1 MWGTLLGTYFN
12 KMVTKI
18 NLKIEIIVH
27 ATEDYQKMSDSLC
40 DMFEIESSEIT
51 KKEFS
56 GHFGNPILMLHI
68 QMKNKRAEGLIK
80 KLISTI
86 SRDDVKDLLAGMDE
100 RISDSTLYLRFS
112 KQNFVKKTL
121 TFQEKDPVRIMIFT
135 PVYIKKNVVKT
146 YKKLLESNCNFL
158 T

>member
-1 MWGTLLGTYFN
+1 
-12 KMVTKI
+12 MVTKI

-27 ATEDYQKMSDSLC
+27 ATEDYQKISDSLC
-40 DMFEIESSEIT
+40 DIFEIESSEIT

-86 SRDDVKDLLAGMDE
+86 SRDDVKDLLADMDE

>member
-1 MWGTLLGTYFN
+1 
-12 KMVTKI
+12 MVRKI

-27 ATEDYQKMSDSLC
+27 ATEDYQKISDSLF
-40 DMFEIESSEIT
+40 DVFEIESNEIT
-51 KKEFS
+51 KKEFL
-56 GHFGNPILMLHI
+56 GHFGNPILMLHV
-68 QMKNKRAEGLIK
+68 QMKNGRAEELIK

-86 SRDDVKDLLAGMDE
+86 SQNNIKSLLADIEE

-121 TFQEKDPVRIMIFT
+121 TFQEKDPVRIIIFT
-135 PVYIKKNVVKT
+135 PVYIKKNIVKI
-146 YKKLLESNCNFL
+146 YKNLLESNCNSL

>member
-1 MWGTLLGTYFN
+1 
-12 KMVTKI
+12 MVRKI

-27 ATEDYQKMSDSLC
+27 ATEDYQKISDSLF
-40 DMFEIESSEIT
+40 DVFEIESNEIT
-51 KKEFS
+51 KKEFL
-56 GHFGNPILMLHI
+56 GHFGNPILMLHV
-68 QMKNKRAEGLIK
+68 QMKNGRAEELIK

-86 SRDDVKDLLAGMDE
+86 SQNNIKSLLADIEE

-121 TFQEKDPVRIMIFT
+121 TFKEKDPVRIKIFT
-135 PVYIKKNVVKT
+135 PVYIKKNIVKT
-146 YKKLLESNCNFL
+146 YKNLLESNCNSL

>member
-1 MWGTLLGTYFN
+1 
-12 KMVTKI
+12 MVTKI

-86 SRDDVKDLLAGMDE
+86 SRDDVKDLLADMNE

>member
-1 MWGTLLGTYFN
+1 
-12 KMVTKI
+12 MVTKI

-27 ATEDYQKMSDSLC
+27 ATEDYQKISDSLC
-40 DMFEIESSEIT
+40 DIFEIESSEIT
-51 KKEFS
+51 KKEFL

-68 QMKNKRAEGLIK
+68 QMKNKRAEELIK

-86 SRDDVKDLLAGMDE
+86 SRDDVKGLLAGMDE

>member
-1 MWGTLLGTYFN
+1 
-12 KMVTKI
+12 MVTKI

-27 ATEDYQKMSDSLC
+27 ATEDYQKISDSLC

-51 KKEFS
+51 KKEFL

>member
-1 MWGTLLGTYFN
+1 
-12 KMVTKI
+12 MVTKI

-27 ATEDYQKMSDSLC
+27 ATEDYQKISDSLC
-40 DMFEIESSEIT
+40 DIFEIESSEIT
-51 KKEFS
+51 KKEFL

-86 SRDDVKDLLAGMDE
+86 SRDDMKDLLAGVNE

>member
-1 MWGTLLGTYFN
+1 
-12 KMVTKI
+12 MVTKI

-40 DMFEIESSEIT
+40 DIFEIESSEIT

-112 KQNFVKKTL
+112 KQNVVKKTL

>member
-1 MWGTLLGTYFN
+1 
-12 KMVTKI
+12 MVTKI

-27 ATEDYQKMSDSLC
+27 ATEDYQKISDSLC
-40 DMFEIESSEIT
+40 DIFEIESSEIT
-51 KKEFS
+51 KKEFL
-56 GHFGNPILMLHI
+56 GHFGNPILLLHI

-86 SRDDVKDLLAGMDE
+86 SRDDVKDLLAGIDE

>member
-1 MWGTLLGTYFN
+1 
-12 KMVTKI
+12 MVTKI

-27 ATEDYQKMSDSLC
+27 ATEDYQKISDSLC
-40 DMFEIESSEIT
+40 DIFEIESSEIT

-121 TFQEKDPVRIMIFT
+121 TFQEKDPMRIMIFT

>member
-1 MWGTLLGTYFN
+1 
-12 KMVTKI
+12 MVTKI

-27 ATEDYQKMSDSLC
+27 ATEDYQKISDSLY
-40 DMFEIESSEIT
+40 DIFEIESSEIT
-51 KKEFS
+51 KKEFL

-86 SRDDVKDLLAGMDE
+86 SQDDVKDLLAGIDE

>member
-1 MWGTLLGTYFN
+1 
-12 KMVTKI
+12 MVTKI

-27 ATEDYQKMSDSLC
+27 ATEDYQKISDSLC
-40 DMFEIESSEIT
+40 DIFEIESSEIT

-68 QMKNKRAEGLIK
+68 QMKNKRAGELIK
-80 KLISTI
+80 KLVSTI
-86 SRDDVKDLLAGMDE
+86 SRDDVKDLLADMDE

>member
-1 MWGTLLGTYFN
+1 
-12 KMVTKI
+12 MVRKI

-27 ATEDYQKMSDSLC
+27 ATEDYQKISDSLF
-40 DMFEIESSEIT
+40 DVFEIESNEIT
-51 KKEFS
+51 KKEFL

-68 QMKNKRAEGLIK
+68 QIKNGRAEKLIK
-80 KLISTI
+80 KLISAI
-86 SRDDVKDLLAGMDE
+86 SQDNVKSLLADIEE

-121 TFQEKDPVRIMIFT
+121 TFQEKDPVRIIIFT
-135 PVYIKKNVVKT
+135 PVYIKKNIVKT
-146 YKKLLESNCNFL
+146 YKNLLESNCNFL

>member
-1 MWGTLLGTYFN
+1 
-12 KMVTKI
+12 MVTKI

-80 KLISTI
+80 KLISTV
-86 SRDDVKDLLAGMDE
+86 SRDDMKDLLAGMDE

>member
-1 MWGTLLGTYFN
+1 
-12 KMVTKI
+12 MVTKI

-27 ATEDYQKMSDSLC
+27 ATEDYQKISDSLC
-40 DMFEIESSEIT
+40 DIFEIESSEIT
-51 KKEFS
+51 KKEFL

-68 QMKNKRAEGLIK
+68 QMKNKRAEELIK

-135 PVYIKKNVVKT
+135 PVYIKKNVVKA

>member
-1 MWGTLLGTYFN
+1 
-12 KMVTKI
+12 MVRKI
-18 NLKIEIIVH
+18 NLKIEVIVH
-27 ATEDYQKMSDSLC
+27 ATEDYQKIYDSLY
-40 DMFEIESSEIT
+40 DIFEIESSEIT
-51 KKEFS
+51 KKEFL

-68 QMKNKRAEGLIK
+68 QMKNKKAEKLIK

-86 SRDDVKDLLAGMDE
+86 SQNDIKSLLTGMDE

-135 PVYIKKNVVKT
+135 PVYIKKNIVKT
-146 YKKLLESNCNFL
+146 YRELLESNCNF
-158 T
+158 

>member
-1 MWGTLLGTYFN
+1 
-12 KMVTKI
+12 MVTKI

-27 ATEDYQKMSDSLC
+27 ATEDYQKISDSLC
-40 DMFEIESSEIT
+40 DIFEIESSEIT
-51 KKEFS
+51 KKEFL

-68 QMKNKRAEGLIK
+68 QMKNKRAEKLIK
-80 KLISTI
+80 KLISTV
-86 SRDDVKDLLAGMDE
+86 SRDDMKDLLAGMDE

>member
-1 MWGTLLGTYFN
+1 
-12 KMVTKI
+12 MVTKI

-27 ATEDYQKMSDSLC
+27 ATEDYQKISDSLC
-40 DMFEIESSEIT
+40 DIFEIESSEIT
-51 KKEFS
+51 KKEFL

-68 QMKNKRAEGLIK
+68 QMKNKRAGELIK

-86 SRDDVKDLLAGMDE
+86 SRNDVKDLLAGMDE

-146 YKKLLESNCNFL
+146 YKELLESNCNFL

>member
-1 MWGTLLGTYFN
+1 
-12 KMVTKI
+12 MVTKI

-51 KKEFS
+51 KKEFL

-68 QMKNKRAEGLIK
+68 QMKNKRAGELIK

-86 SRDDVKDLLAGMDE
+86 SRNDVKDLLAGMDE

>member
-1 MWGTLLGTYFN
+1 
-12 KMVTKI
+12 MVTKI

-27 ATEDYQKMSDSLC
+27 ATEDYQKISDSLC
-40 DMFEIESSEIT
+40 DIFEIESSEIT
-51 KKEFS
+51 KKEFL

-68 QMKNKRAEGLIK
+68 QMKNKRAEELIK

-86 SRDDVKDLLAGMDE
+86 SRDDVKGLLTDMNE

>member
-1 MWGTLLGTYFN
+1 
-12 KMVTKI
+12 MVTKI

-51 KKEFS
+51 KKEFL

>member
-1 MWGTLLGTYFN
+1 
-12 KMVTKI
+12 MVTKI

-27 ATEDYQKMSDSLC
+27 ATEDYQKISDSLY
-40 DMFEIESSEIT
+40 DIFEIESSEIT
-51 KKEFS
+51 KKEFL

-68 QMKNKRAEGLIK
+68 QMKNKRAEVLIK

-86 SRDDVKDLLAGMDE
+86 SRDDVKGLLADMDE

>member
-1 MWGTLLGTYFN
+1 
-12 KMVTKI
+12 MVTKI

-27 ATEDYQKMSDSLC
+27 ATEDYQKISDSLC
-40 DMFEIESSEIT
+40 DIFEIESSEIT
-51 KKEFS
+51 KKEFL

-86 SRDDVKDLLAGMDE
+86 SRDDVKDLLADMDE

>member
-1 MWGTLLGTYFN
+1 L
-12 KMVTKI
+12 KKI

-27 ATEDYQKMSDSLC
+27 ATEDYQKKSDSLC

-51 KKEFS
+51 KKEFL

-121 TFQEKDPVRIMIFT
+121 TFQEKDPMRIMIFT

-146 YKKLLESNCNFL
+146 YKKLLESNCNF
-158 T
+158 

>member
-1 MWGTLLGTYFN
+1 
-12 KMVTKI
+12 MVTKI

-27 ATEDYQKMSDSLC
+27 ATEDHQKISDSLC
-40 DMFEIESSEIT
+40 DIFEIEPSEIT
-51 KKEFS
+51 KKEFL

-68 QMKNKRAEGLIK
+68 QMKNKRAGELIK

>member
-1 MWGTLLGTYFN
+1 
-12 KMVTKI
+12 MVTKI

-27 ATEDYQKMSDSLC
+27 ATEDYQKISDSLC
-40 DMFEIESSEIT
+40 DIFEIESSEIT
-51 KKEFS
+51 KKEFL

-68 QMKNKRAEGLIK
+68 QMKNKRAGELIK

-86 SRDDVKDLLAGMDE
+86 SRNDVKDLLAGMDE

>member
-1 MWGTLLGTYFN
+1 
-12 KMVTKI
+12 MVTKI

-27 ATEDYQKMSDSLC
+27 ATEDYQKISDSLC
-40 DMFEIESSEIT
+40 DIFEIESSEIT
-51 KKEFS
+51 KKEFL

-68 QMKNKRAEGLIK
+68 QMKNKRAEKLIK

-86 SRDDVKDLLAGMDE
+86 SRDNVKDLLAGMDE

>member
-1 MWGTLLGTYFN
+1 
-12 KMVTKI
+12 MVTKI

-27 ATEDYQKMSDSLC
+27 ATEDYQKISDSLC
-40 DMFEIESSEIT
+40 DIFEIESSEIT
-51 KKEFS
+51 KKEFL

-68 QMKNKRAEGLIK
+68 QMKNKRAGELIK

-86 SRDDVKDLLAGMDE
+86 SRNDVKDLLAGMGE

>member
-1 MWGTLLGTYFN
+1 
-12 KMVTKI
+12 MVTKI

-27 ATEDYQKMSDSLC
+27 ATEDYQKISDSLC
-40 DMFEIESSEIT
+40 DIFEIESSEII

-56 GHFGNPILMLHI
+56 GHFGNPILMLHV
-68 QMKNKRAEGLIK
+68 QMKNKRAEELIK
-80 KLISTI
+80 KLTSTI
-86 SRDDVKDLLAGMDE
+86 SQDDVKSLLAGMDE

-146 YKKLLESNCNFL
+146 YKKLLESNCNF
-158 T
+158 

>member
-1 MWGTLLGTYFN
+1 
-12 KMVTKI
+12 MVRKI

-27 ATEDYQKMSDSLC
+27 ATEDYQKISDSLF
-40 DMFEIESSEIT
+40 DVFEIEPNEIT
-51 KKEFS
+51 KKEFL

-68 QMKNKRAEGLIK
+68 QMKNGRAEELIK

-86 SRDDVKDLLAGMDE
+86 SQNNIKNLLADIEE

-121 TFQEKDPVRIMIFT
+121 TFQEKDPVRIIIFT
-135 PVYIKKNVVKT
+135 PVYIKKNIVKT
-146 YKKLLESNCNFL
+146 YKNLLESNCNSL

>member
-1 MWGTLLGTYFN
+1 
-12 KMVTKI
+12 MVTKI

-27 ATEDYQKMSDSLC
+27 ATEDYQKISDSLC

-51 KKEFS
+51 KKEFL

-86 SRDDVKDLLAGMDE
+86 SRDDVKDLLTGIDE

-146 YKKLLESNCNFL
+146 YKKLLESNCNF
-158 T
+158 

>member
-1 MWGTLLGTYFN
+1 
-12 KMVTKI
+12 MVTKI

-27 ATEDYQKMSDSLC
+27 ATEDYQKISDSLC
-40 DMFEIESSEIT
+40 DIFEIESSEIT
-51 KKEFS
+51 KKEFL

-68 QMKNKRAEGLIK
+68 QMKNKRAGELIK
-80 KLISTI
+80 KLVSTI
-86 SRDDVKDLLAGMDE
+86 SRDDVKDLLADMDE

>member
-1 MWGTLLGTYFN
+1 
-12 KMVTKI
+12 MVRKI
-18 NLKIEIIVH
+18 NLKIEVIVH
-27 ATEDYQKMSDSLC
+27 ATEDYQKIYDSLC
-40 DMFEIESSEIT
+40 DIFEIEPGEIT
-51 KKEFS
+51 KKEFL

>member
-1 MWGTLLGTYFN
+1 
-12 KMVTKI
+12 MVTKI

-68 QMKNKRAEGLIK
+68 QMKNERAEGLIK

>member
-1 MWGTLLGTYFN
+1 
-12 KMVTKI
+12 MVTKI

-27 ATEDYQKMSDSLC
+27 ATEDYQKISDSLC
-40 DMFEIESSEIT
+40 DIFEIESSEIT
-51 KKEFS
+51 KKEFL

-68 QMKNKRAEGLIK
+68 QMKNKRAGELIK

-135 PVYIKKNVVKT
+135 PVYIKNNVEKT